1 MNVMTRNVKIV
12 CIYLL
17 TALASAAILGMA
29 FWVRSGLIER
39 EKPYVVNTGAEVH
52 ETLFP
57 IASDLEAT
65 NQAGQR
71 VKLSDLKG
79 KVWVVAEFFAVC
91 PHCAMRNGQELRDLL
106 NEFGTDPDFHLTCI
120 SIDPETDNVEKLK
133 DYSSALN
140 ADPKN
145 WWFLTTS
152 HNAKAHAY
160 MEETMKFFKIK
171 MRTDPADIESNGKYA
186 HDLGL
191 ALVNKNFEVV
201 GKWPLADARKNDPV
215 LYESLKRDMYE
226 KIRQELAN
234 P

>member
-1 MNVMTRNVKIV
+1 MSRTVKIIT
-12 CIYLL
+12 IYSL
-17 TALASAAILGMA
+17 TILASAAILWVA

-39 EKPYVVNTGAEVH
+39 EKPYIVNTGAENP
-52 ETLFP
+52 TMMFP
-57 IASDLEAT
+57 IAQDLHAT
-65 NQAGQR
+65 NQLGQN

-79 KVWVVAEFFAVC
+79 KVWVVGEFFAVC
-91 PHCAMRNGQELRDLL
+91 PHCAMRNGQELRELL
-106 NEFGTDPDFHLTCI
+106 NEFGTQEAFHLACI

-133 DYSSALN
+133 DYASALN
-140 ADPKN
+140 ADPKH

-152 HNAKAHAY
+152 DNAKAHAY
-160 MEETMKFFKIK
+160 MENTLKFFKIK

-201 GKWPLADARKNDPV
+201 GKWPLADARKTDPS
-215 LYESLKRDMYE
+215 LYESLKRDMYQ
-226 KIRQELAN
+226 KIQEELAK

>member
-1 MNVMTRNVKIV
+1 MSRTAKIV
-12 CIYLL
+12 SIYAV
-17 TALASAAILGMA
+17 TALASAAILWVA

-39 EKPYVVNTGAEVH
+39 EKPFVVNMGAEMQ
-52 ETLFP
+52 ETMFA
-57 IASDLEAT
+57 IERDLEAT
-65 NQAGQR
+65 NQTGQG

-106 NEFGTDPDFHLTCI
+106 NEFSGNKDFHLTCI

-133 DYSSALN
+133 EYASALN
-140 ADPKN
+140 ADANN
-145 WWFLTTS
+145 WWFLTTGD
-152 HNAKAHAY
+152 NAKAHAY

-171 MRTDPADIESNGKYA
+171 QRIDPADIESNGKYA

-201 GKWPLADARKNDPV
+201 GKWPLADARKTDPA
-215 LYESLKRDMYE
+215 LYESLKKDMYE
-226 KIRQELAN
+226 KIRAELAK